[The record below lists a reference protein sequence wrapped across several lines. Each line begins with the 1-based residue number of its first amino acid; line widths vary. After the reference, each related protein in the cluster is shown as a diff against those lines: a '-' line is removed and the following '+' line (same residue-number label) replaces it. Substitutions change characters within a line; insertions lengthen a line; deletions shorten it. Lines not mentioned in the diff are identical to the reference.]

1 MIDTSAL
8 PALHILHLED
18 SLLDHQLAERALRK
32 AGLSC
37 VLTRVDSLAEFD
49 RLLRP
54 AAGRTGFAAIL
65 ADYNLPGFTALDAWA
80 ALQGLADRP
89 PFILLSGA
97 IGERAAVEAIKLG
110 VSDYLA
116 KDDMAKLGPVIQ
128 RAIAAHQTQ
137 VAKMRADAE
146 LAASEKRL
154 AGFAEH
160 LQSAIEQE
168 RTGIAREIH
177 DDIGGAL
184 ASIGFD
190 LGWIARNS
198 TDAATQ
204 EHARQASS
212 MLHQAMAASQAI
224 MMNLRPAI
232 LDQGLLAA
240 LEWLCASFEK
250 RSGIKTRLVHPAPA
264 MAAAMALDREIEL
277 VAYRTAQE
285 ALTNIAKHAACSQVQ
300 VEVSDAGGVL
310 TLEIADNGCGIAADA
325 RAKPKSFGLIGLSER
340 ARTVGGWLDVSSCA
354 GVPGAPGAPGV
365 GTSITLSVP
374 LRIGVQSSALE
385 GTGVQSSAVGGT
397 GVQSSALGETEAT
410 FQ

>member
-1 MIDTSAL
+1 MHRIIQRSMFDSPAL
-8 PALHILHLED
+8 PTLHILHLED
-18 SLLDHQLAERALRK
+18 SLLDHQLAERALFK

-49 RLLRP
+49 RLLGP
-54 AAGRTGFAAIL
+54 EPGRGNFDAIL
-65 ADYNLPGFTALDAWA
+65 ADYKLPGFTALDAWA
-80 ALQGLADRP
+80 ALQGQAHRP

-128 RAIAAHQTQ
+128 RAIAVHQTR
-137 VAKMRADAE
+137 VAKERADTE

-168 RTGIAREIH
+168 RSGIAREIH

-190 LGWIARNS
+190 LGWITRNS
-198 TDAATQ
+198 ADAATR
-204 EHARQASS
+204 EHARQASG
-212 MLHQAMAASQAI
+212 MLQQAMAASQAI

-250 RSGIKTRLVHPAPA
+250 RSGIKTRLLRPAPA
-264 MAAAMALDREIEL
+264 TVAPMALGREVEL
-277 VAYRTAQE
+277 AAYRTAQE

-300 VEVSDAGGVL
+300 VEVSDGGGVL
-310 TLEIADNGCGIAADA
+310 TLEISDNGCGISADA
-325 RAKPKSFGLIGLSER
+325 RAKPKSFGLIGLAER
-340 ARTVGGWLDVSSCA
+340 ARTVGGWLDVSSRA
-354 GVPGAPGAPGV
+354 GVSGTPGAGS
-365 GTSITLSVP
+365 SITLSVP
-374 LRIGVQSSALE
+374 LRERVESSAR
-385 GTGVQSSAVGGT
+385 
-397 GVQSSALGETEAT
+397 GETEAS